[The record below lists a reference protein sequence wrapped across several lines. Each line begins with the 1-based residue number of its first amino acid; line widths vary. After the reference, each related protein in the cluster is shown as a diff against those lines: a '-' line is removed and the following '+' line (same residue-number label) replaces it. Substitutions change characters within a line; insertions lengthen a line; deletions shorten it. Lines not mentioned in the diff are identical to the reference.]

1 MSPRAT
7 SLILPLL
14 AILALTA
21 CGSSNQATTS
31 SSPSP
36 EPTSSPTSSV
46 SAQPSTSETTATAAS
61 TPPESIETSPVN
73 PATETPASTGTTA
86 VIEPSE
92 QPSTPAET
100 PVQAINPP
108 VNDGAPTLVTDLAP
122 YQVGSDRTTPVQ
134 DGKLYFQ
141 TADGAGCVME
151 PDAVTCFRAGSLGRH
166 GYGVMWLN
174 PGSVPHQDFLDFI
187 QPGFP
192 AFTYG
197 SLLPAGQTLVLG
209 DFTCTATPEGAAR
222 CDNGTHWFALSNNI
236 KDFSS

>member
-1 MSPRAT
+1 MSPRAA
-7 SLILPLL
+7 SLILPLF
-14 AILALTA
+14 AALALTA
-21 CGSSNQATTS
+21 CGSNNQAET

-36 EPTSSPTSSV
+36 EPTSSPTSAV
-46 SAQPSTSETTATAAS
+46 STQPSTGETTATATS
-61 TPPESIETSPVN
+61 TPPESTEASPSN
-73 PATETPASTGTTA
+73 PATETSASTGATTI
-86 VIEPSE
+86 IEPSE
-92 QPSTPAET
+92 QPSAPEET

-108 VNDGAPTLVTDLAP
+108 VNDGAPALVTDLAP
-122 YQVGSDRTTPVQ
+122 YQVGRDRTTPLQ

-151 PDAVTCFRAGSLGRH
+151 PEAVSCYRIGSQGRH

-174 PGSVPHQDFLDFI
+174 PGSVPYQDFLDFI

-192 AFTYG
+192 AFAYG
-197 SLLPAGQTLVLG
+197 SILPAGQTLTLG
-209 DFTCTATPEGAAR
+209 EFTCTATPEGAAR